1 MLSVLTAY
9 SFITHKS
16 RGHGLDQ
23 LSTTIVAR
31 KAETKEC
38 RDVNFAQDQCAFVR
52 KYCLD
57 EDAGLLP
64 YLDLYYCHLGN
75 IQPLAFII
83 LSGWLGMLFTTIGI
97 AASDFFSVNLS
108 TIATILGLSES
119 LAGVTFLAFGN
130 GSPDVFSTFAAMGSN
145 SASMAVGELLGAA
158 CFITAIVAGS
168 MSLVRE
174 FRVPRKS
181 YVRDICFFIVAVI
194 FTTLF
199 LLDGH
204 LYFWECLAMIGYYA
218 LYVFTVVGSHWYSQ
232 RRKGKLRRE
241 GEARSHYYGTFE
253 GRSTDELAG
262 APYRDDPD
270 DHESTRR
277 ASHTDISALEHGPR
291 IEIDGQEADVPED
304 GDDESED
311 HERVVAAEVSR
322 GMRILRRPSGRRNT
336 TMVPI
341 RPSLVG
347 ALEFRSAIAQLQR
360 ESNLPL
366 SSIPGRSRS
375 ENHLHPRTR
384 RVTMTAL
391 DATAPVGMH
400 GEHHTN
406 RERSRSTCAH
416 QMPNSAPDDKLYS
429 DSAVDTGS
437 RGVSRSS
444 STAHV
449 VGGNLAPPPL
459 HLPPPVVSATSQISG
474 QRPRLYLETPSRCS
488 SCTDL
493 SSPAAEF
500 PAYTDSPLL
509 LTPTPIQARA
519 PSFPPTPAAGRRDA
533 SLSVAVEP
541 GLGPRPIRWWPY
553 SILPQPHILL
563 ATLFPTLQGW
573 VDKTYWDKFLSVIS
587 VPSIFMLVIT
597 LPVVEPESSNGSSV
611 ADTFVS
617 YSIQTGEV
625 SPSATPATQT
635 LPLDREET
643 MVAAGADF
651 PLSKTIS
658 NAASDDN
665 ITTGWNRW
673 LVCVQVFAGPLFAVV
688 ILWANMRDEWENAG
702 RALVRMVLYTLL
714 GSLILLATLLLTTT
728 EHARPKYHALFC
740 FLGFVISIAWI
751 STVAGEVVGVLKTFG
766 VILDI
771 SEALLGL
778 TIFAAGNSI
787 GDLVANITIARLG
800 YPVMALSACFGGPL
814 LNILL
819 GIGIGGVIMMVQD
832 ANLKHRQHPELPL
845 QYGPYPIKVG
855 VTLIIS
861 SITLLVILVGLLIA
875 VPMNKWILGRKIGWT
890 LIAAWTLSTALNVVV
905 EVTGVWQR
913 SK

>member
-1 MLSVLTAY
+1 MN
-9 SFITHKS
+9 
-16 RGHGLDQ
+16 Q
-23 LSTTIVAR
+23 LSTTLVGR
-31 KAETKEC
+31 NLETKEC
-38 RDVNFAQDQCAFVR
+38 RDVNFAKDQCAFVR

-57 EDAGLLP
+57 EDAGLFP
-64 YLDLYYCHLGN
+64 YLDLYYCHLGH

-218 LYVFTVVGSHWYSQ
+218 LYVFTVVGSHWYSK

-241 GEARSHYYGTFE
+241 GEARSHYYGTFA

-262 APYRDDPD
+262 TPYRDNPD
-270 DHESTRR
+270 DPESERR
-277 ASHTDISALEHGPR
+277 TSHADISTLEHGPR
-291 IEIDGQEADVPED
+291 IEVDGEAADVPSDE
-304 GDDESED
+304 DDESED
-311 HERVVAAEVSR
+311 HGKAVAAEVSR

-336 TMVPI
+336 SMVPI

-347 ALEFRSAIAQLQR
+347 ALEFRSAMAQLQR

-375 ENHLHPRTR
+375 ENHLHRTR

-391 DATAPVGMH
+391 DETAPVIIE
-400 GEHHTN
+400 GEHYIG
-406 RERSRSTCAH
+406 RERSRSTCAP
-416 QMPNSAPDDKLYS
+416 QIPNSAPQDTVYI
-429 DSAVDTGS
+429 DSPENTVS
-437 RGVSRSS
+437 RDVSRSS

-449 VGGNLAPPPL
+449 VEGNLAPPPL
-459 HLPPPVVSATSQISG
+459 HLPPPVVNATGRTSG

-488 SCTDL
+488 SYTDL

-509 LTPTPIQARA
+509 LTPA
-519 PSFPPTPAAGRRDA
+519 PLQGRQSSFPSTPSGRRDG
-533 SLSVAVEP
+533 SISVTVEP
-541 GLGPRPIRWWPY
+541 GLDPRPIRWWPY

-573 VDKTYWDKFLSVIS
+573 RDKTYWDKFLSVIS
-587 VPSIFMLVIT
+587 VPSILLLVIT
-597 LPVVEPESSNGSSV
+597 LPVVEPESGTGSSV
-611 ADTFVS
+611 VDTFVS
-617 YSIQTGEV
+617 YSIQTGEA
-625 SPSATPATQT
+625 SPAVNATTQT
-635 LPLDREET
+635 LPLDRDDT
-643 MVAAGADF
+643 MVASADEF
-651 PLSKTIS
+651 PSAKTIS
-658 NAASDDN
+658 NIAPSEDGVV
-665 ITTGWNRW
+665 TGWNRW
-673 LVCVQVFAGPLFAVV
+673 LVCLQVFAGPLFAVV
-688 ILWANMRDEWENAG
+688 ILWANMGDEWENPG
-702 RALVRMVLYTLL
+702 RALARMILYTLL
-714 GSLILLATLLLTTT
+714 GSLLLLATLLLTTT
-728 EHARPKYHALFC
+728 EHTRPKYHALLC

-751 STVAGEVVGVLKTFG
+751 STVAGEVVGVLKTLG

-832 ANLKHRQHPELPL
+832 ANLKHRLHPEQPL

-890 LIAAWTLSTALNVVV
+890 LIAIWTLSTILNVVV
-905 EVTGVWQR
+905 ELSGIWQKSR
-913 SK
+913 